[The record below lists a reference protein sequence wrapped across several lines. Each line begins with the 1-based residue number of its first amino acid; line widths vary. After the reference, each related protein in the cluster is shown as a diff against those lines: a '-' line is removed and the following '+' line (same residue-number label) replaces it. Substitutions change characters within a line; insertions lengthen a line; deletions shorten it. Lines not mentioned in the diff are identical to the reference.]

1 MLNDS
6 RVVFPDGI
14 GALIVESDER
24 FLRSAALMLSLLNY
38 RGTVAFFPCFPLQIC
53 FTCLL
58 CLCLSSCYLSLFRTI
73 SKKKVFPSTYMDR
86 SSSLISSAIY
96 VMLLLWYSIH
106 ASLVVLVLSLDLK
119 ADHLLD
125 QVSLLRFRFP
135 FMGKYDLPLFF
146 SKRVFVWWNSN
157 QNRARSLFRAIFL
170 NILPLPFQEFSRH
183 FSFAVTCLR
192 KLLSY
197 YCSFYYY
204 SLVKFSMFV
213 PTLTFMQYIM
223 LRVIHP
229 LTCL

>member
-96 VMLLLWYSIH
+96 VMLLL
-106 ASLVVLVLSLDLK
+106 
-119 ADHLLD
+119 
-125 QVSLLRFRFP
+125 
-135 FMGKYDLPLFF
+135 
-146 SKRVFVWWNSN
+146 
-157 QNRARSLFRAIFL
+157 
-170 NILPLPFQEFSRH
+170 
-183 FSFAVTCLR
+183 
-192 KLLSY
+192 
-197 YCSFYYY
+197 
-204 SLVKFSMFV
+204 
-213 PTLTFMQYIM
+213 
-223 LRVIHP
+223 
-229 LTCL
+229 